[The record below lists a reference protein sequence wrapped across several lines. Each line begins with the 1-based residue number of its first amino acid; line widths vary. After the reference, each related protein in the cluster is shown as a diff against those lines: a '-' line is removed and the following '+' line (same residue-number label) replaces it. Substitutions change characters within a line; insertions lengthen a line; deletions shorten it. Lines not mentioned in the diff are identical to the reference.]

1 MQRPSHQCTQPLP
14 SPLATPIGKWKSGVG
29 SPAFLLYVWGEGE
42 EKVLFLGGGGG
53 KGGAL
58 FFPLKKGWAGDQT
71 KMEAA
76 GHISY
81 AHHFMSNIPKEKL
94 SLSFSSTLSNLKE
107 KVASSMVCNP

>member
-1 MQRPSHQCTQPLP
+1 MFGGR
-14 SPLATPIGKWKSGVG
+14 GKKRS
-29 SPAFLLYVWGEGE
+29 F
-42 EKVLFLGGGGG
+42 FLGGGGE
-53 KGGAL
+53 GGAL